1 MIQQFT
7 LPAVL
12 QPAELQQTAS
22 GLRGRA
28 VDEAEWAE
36 GGALAGRFQE
46 EWGKALLGA
55 E

>member
-1 MIQQFT
+1 M
-7 LPAVL
+7 
-12 QPAELQQTAS
+12 AS
-22 GLRGRA
+22 ELRGRA
-28 VDEAEWAE
+28 VEEAE